1 MATLKFE
8 ANSIDALVGRLG
20 RSGKTIGYFPPASG
34 ASRVQM
40 NAKAA
45 TTKLQGGKFEPR
57 TNSPNS
63 DTCNA
68 ESGQHYA
75 DDVET
80 FAALGSSSDDA
91 FRRTK
96 IAGRKSD
103 FAGPSKE
110 AYCDG
115 DAAIMV

>member
-45 TTKLQGGKFEPR
+45 TLQGRKFEPR
-57 TNSPNS
+57 TDSPNA
-63 DTCNA
+63 THA